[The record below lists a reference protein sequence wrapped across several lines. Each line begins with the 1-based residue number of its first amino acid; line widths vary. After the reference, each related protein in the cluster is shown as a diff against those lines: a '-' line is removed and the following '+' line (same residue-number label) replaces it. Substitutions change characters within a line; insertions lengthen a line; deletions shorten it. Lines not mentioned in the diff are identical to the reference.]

1 MYPCKMD
8 VDAAQIAASA
18 MPYVTA
24 AVAAYG
30 VNTLDR
36 VRSAAI
42 DGASDATVR
51 IGHQVLNRLLGRGQP
66 QEAIEGAIVDVC
78 AGEEDGDIALRLQIR
93 KAITADP
100 DLAQAIAGILPKR
113 DDFRQYK
120 IQRQSNTGSGNIIN
134 GDNFGSIN
142 PTTGVTP

>member
-1 MYPCKMD
+1 MD

-30 VNTLDR
+30 VSTLDK
-36 VRSAAI
+36 VRSAAV

-51 IGHQVLNRLLGRGQP
+51 IGHQILNRLLARRQS
-66 QEAIEGAIVDVC
+66 QEVIEGAVIDVT
-78 AGEEDGDIALRLQIR
+78 AGEEDSDAALRLQIR
-93 KAITADP
+93 KAMTADP
-100 DLAQAIAGILPKR
+100 DLAQAIAAMLPER
-113 DDFRQYK
+113 DAFRQYA

-134 GDNFGSIN
+134 GDNYGSIN
-142 PTTGVTP
+142 PTLGAKS